1 MLGWFP
7 GSRPAGPGPGNKA
20 KHPLPF
26 YLSCTCTATHW
37 DIDQLRRVYLMNI
50 INRHFGGQNSRW
62 SKFQVVID
70 IVRHVLD
77 EAIDIGA
84 H

>member
-20 KHPLPF
+20 KHPLPL

-50 INRHFGGQNSRW
+50 INRHFGGQNCRW